1 MEYDLKNFKD
11 LTQFIKSNRNVCLY
25 LFDFIAIEG
34 GEGEEGGEAG
44 GDQLALE
51 DKSEK
56 SAERYY
62 LIS

>member
-1 MEYDLKNFKD
+1 M
-11 LTQFIKSNRNVCLY
+11 KSNRNVCQY

-62 LIS
+62 LRF

>member
-1 MEYDLKNFKD
+1 MLFQ
-11 LTQFIKSNRNVCLY
+11 TQFIKSNRNVCLY

-62 LIS
+62 LIF